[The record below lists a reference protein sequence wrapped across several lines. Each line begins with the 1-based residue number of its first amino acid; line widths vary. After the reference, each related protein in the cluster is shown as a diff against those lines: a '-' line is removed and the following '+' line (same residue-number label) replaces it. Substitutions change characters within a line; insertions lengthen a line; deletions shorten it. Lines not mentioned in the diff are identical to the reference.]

1 MYRLFFGICYLLLYT
16 IYIIYYFI
24 CAFNCDWLLLFINIW
39 VYVCSFNLI
48 VSFNTDI
55 IFIYFICFC
64 SCIYYVNYMLTT
76 YNNIYLIPSGYPLGG
91 YDSTPYFF
99 RCSRWEKNKKTLFHS
114 TLFISF
120 ISKFVHNHNLWYN
133 LLER

>member
-1 MYRLFFGICYLLLYT
+1 MYKLFLVYIIRYYILSILFIVLFVLLIVIDCYYLLIYMCMYVHLTWLFRLILILY
-16 IYIIYYFI
+16 
-24 CAFNCDWLLLFINIW
+24 LFILF
-39 VYVCSFNLI
+39 VYSF
-48 VSFNTDI
+48 
-55 IFIYFICFC
+55 
-64 SCIYYVNYMLTT
+64 IYYVNYVLTT
-76 YNNIYLIPSGYPLGG
+76 YNHTSLIPSGYPLGG

-120 ISKFVHNHNLWYN
+120 ISKFVHNHNLCYN

>member
-1 MYRLFFGICYLLLYT
+1 MYRLFLVYVICY
-16 IYIIYYFI
+16 YILSI
-24 CAFNCDWLLLFINIW
+24 LFIILFVLLIVIDCYYLLIYR
-39 VYVCSFNLI
+39 VYVCSFNSI
-48 VSFNTDI
+48 VSFDTDI
-55 IFIYFICFC
+55 MFIFLFVYSF
-64 SCIYYVNYMLTT
+64 IYYVNYMLTT

-114 TLFISF
+114 TLSISF
-120 ISKFVHNHNLWYN
+120 ISKFVHNHNLCYN